1 MFLLIFFLL
10 LSSISPKQ
18 PLSPSAEQ
26 AAPAPAPSVA
36 DRQQVQRLHDLP
48 EGGDAVEGGVVQAE
62 GGLAEEHQHGQ
73 VEGDVHEEGGHRRQ
87 VEDDRAEVEQ
97 GVMRRVVV
105 TASTVVL
112 NRCGHKGQR
121 HRQEEAEED
130 EQQKVGEGHLK
141 KERQDRTVQDRKEGK
156 QRNCSISR
164 SCSIFLLQRVNIHTT
179 STTQVLKEAKIEKK
193 STYLKR
199 LRVKGNHPAVQVAD
213 PVGAAVLQKVPK
225 DGRLTGV
232 LLSEWW

>member
-10 LSSISPKQ
+10 LSSSSPKQ
-18 PLSPSAEQ
+18 PLSPAAEQ

-62 GGLAEEHQHGQ
+62 GGLAEEHQHRQ

-97 GVMRRVVV
+97 GVMRRMVV
-105 TASTVVL
+105 TAAVAAAAAVVL
-112 NRCGHKGQR
+112 INRCGHKGQR

-130 EQQKVGEGHLK
+130 EQQEVGEGHLK
-141 KERQDRTVQDRKEGK
+141 REERTGQDTVQKRGK
-156 QRNCSISR
+156 TEKRFYFSEQFYLSTSNGK
-164 SCSIFLLQRVNIHTT
+164 HTHYKYKYK
-179 STTQVLKEAKIEKK
+179 SSKKLK
-193 STYLKR
+193 
-199 LRVKGNHPAVQVAD
+199 
-213 PVGAAVLQKVPK
+213 
-225 DGRLTGV
+225 
-232 LLSEWW
+232 

>member
-1 MFLLIFFLL
+1 MFLLIFFLFL
-10 LSSISPKQ
+10 SSSISPKQ
-18 PLSPSAEQ
+18 PLSASAEQ

-97 GVMRRVVV
+97 GVMRRMVVV
-105 TASTVVL
+105 TAAVVL

-130 EQQKVGEGHLK
+130 EQQEVGEGHLK
-141 KERQDRTVQDRKEGK
+141 REERTGQDTVQKRGK
-156 QRNCSISR
+156 TEKRFYFSEQFYLSTSNGK
-164 SCSIFLLQRVNIHTT
+164 HTHYKYN
-179 STTQVLKEAKIEKK
+179 S
-193 STYLKR
+193 S
-199 LRVKGNHPAVQVAD
+199 P
-213 PVGAAVLQKVPK
+213 
-225 DGRLTGV
+225 
-232 LLSEWW
+232 